1 MAVKWWA
8 DEDVEAAYP
17 WAWPFILDA
26 MKAGGGVASERA
38 LCDARL
44 IRAAGLDGVF
54 GDQGRAILDKFLE
67 VELVVETGGG
77 YAARSW
83 SEYQR
88 EDEAKKER
96 QRRWREKRKAG
107 DASEASRDVSETS
120 PRRRDDVVA
129 TATVHDSTQQYR
141 TVLMEVVDTASR
153 ARVESPPVP
162 MMPIPTEESPS
173 TGIADVSEAFRRT
186 QSGRQSMMLAP
197 ATVAV
202 LAEMVKAH
210 GPATV
215 IEAIRRASE
224 RIQGD
229 LTIAYLRPVV
239 ASVAAGEPERRPKHG
254 EPGKYQSAAYKS
266 ANGVATPRRVPD
278 GEL

>member
-1 MAVKWWA
+1 
-8 DEDVEAAYP
+8 
-17 WAWPFILDA
+17 
-26 MKAGGGVASERA
+26 
-38 LCDARL
+38 
-44 IRAAGLDGVF
+44 
-54 GDQGRAILDKFLE
+54 
-67 VELVVETGGG
+67 
-77 YAARSW
+77 
-83 SEYQR
+83 
-88 EDEAKKER
+88 
-96 QRRWREKRKAG
+96 
-107 DASEASRDVSETS
+107 
-120 PRRRDDVVA
+120 
-129 TATVHDSTQQYR
+129 
-141 TVLMEVVDTASR
+141 MEVVDTTSR

-239 ASVAAGEPERRPKHG
+239 ASVAAGEPERRPKG
-254 EPGKYQSAAYKS
+254 SEQGKYQSAAYKS
-266 ANGVATPRRVPD
+266 ASGVATPRRVPD